1 MNSGLLFPTQST
13 SKPLAILSAARALL
27 PTLSR
32 GAQVDARITK
42 TAMDIAF
49 NGTDANGAWQWK
61 DAYDAIEVATCLAI
75 RKIQHQVSRLE
86 DDASAV
92 VAQLATLSKLGLTH
106 TRRSEE
112 QVRLDQFSTP
122 PQIAALAAMA
132 CQIRPGDLVL
142 EPSAGTG
149 LIAVFAEILGGKLHL
164 NEYAPT
170 RAGILSQLFRDAVVS
185 RYDGRQISDLVT
197 ASGSFDCA
205 ALNPPFT
212 DIDQH
217 IVSAFRAL
225 ADGGRLAV
233 IVPAGFLES
242 KACLKLSLVGHI
254 RAMLIFPERAFAK
267 HGTSVDTG
275 LLVLDRCSPPQGLPA
290 HRVAETLDDAID
302 IIRTIPDR
310 ATAKPRVFRT
320 QPSVVTVRPAG
331 MKRAARFDFLSG
343 AVPVE
348 YSVMDWSGQTRDV
361 GLFCEY
367 QLSRVR
373 FQHSVQHPSQL
384 VESAAMATTP
394 LPAPS
399 FVPLLPIGVQAQLS
413 DPQKE
418 VLVYAGQ
425 AHEQFLPGWWKLDD
439 KGTQV
444 QQAHQGAAG
453 AFRVRRGFFCGDGTG
468 VGKGR
473 IAMSLIAAYI
483 ASAPLDRSRRAVFI
497 TKDEDLMA
505 DAIRDWTNI
514 GGNASDI
521 VPQSSFKLGSTIRM
535 ENAILFTT
543 YATLRTPAR
552 NGKKSRLEQIIDW
565 LGQDFDGPIVL
576 DESHEL
582 ANAMPGTG
590 ERGVVNASQQ
600 GLAGLLLQYRAP
612 AARVTYLSATGA
624 TTPQNLAYAC
634 RLGLWGSPDAP
645 FMTREQFMEA
655 AENGGEAVL
664 ELICRELKAQGLYLA
679 RTLSFD
685 GVEIDPLRHELTA
698 EDKAIWAKYAEVFGI
713 IHRNMEQ
720 ALEATNGSANKNAK
734 SAARSAFQQTS
745 QRFFN
750 NLLGA
755 LKIPTVIRDIAEQL
769 DLGHACVIQIVTT
782 NQAVL
787 NRRLDNTDP
796 GSEDDLQIDLSPKDA
811 VVEYLQHAFPTELWE
826 TIVDDEG
833 KEMFQ
838 LVTDNEGR
846 PVHSQ
851 EALALKQD
859 LLMDLA
865 LMPSIPGIL
874 DALVHHFGPEQI
886 AEVTGRNRRVLMRDG
901 RQVLERRSSKASL
914 ADTQA
919 FMNGDKRILIFSDA
933 GGTGKSYHADS
944 SCMNT
949 LRRVHYLCESG
960 WRSTSALQG
969 LGRTHRASQVSA
981 PVFRPVT
988 TDVYGEK
995 RFISTIS
1002 RRLASLGALTRGE
1015 RRSAGNGLFSPEDNL
1030 ENGYARRALVS
1041 FLQAMAVGEITAM
1054 STDEFQEKTGLDLF
1068 DKDGRVREAGKLPRM
1083 NVFLNR
1089 LLSLSIED
1097 QNALFEA
1104 FEVRLKAIIDSAR
1117 EKGTLDRGVEDLVY
1131 ENMEMLDERVIRVDA
1146 TGAETRLLTFLTRQ
1160 KRKINEIADMTPLLE
1175 LRGVGKTELI
1185 FNRKS
1190 KRVGIVE
1197 HGLTT
1202 CNDKDGL
1209 ERAVRIYR
1217 PDDAYA
1223 VSLRDYEESSWEPIG
1238 EDRWRPLWQAEVDR
1252 LDRYIVRTSHL
1263 ATGLLLPVWKHLPRN
1278 GYVYRL
1284 LAPTGERYLG
1294 RLLDD
1299 QDVRSLELSLGLTTP
1314 TEALS
1319 NPAGCADLVLKRDH
1333 VLQLTAGLLLK
1344 RPKVMDR
1351 FRLEIVGNT
1360 SEFRALKALN
1370 CAVEIINHTAR
1381 IFVPTDGLE
1390 VLSAVLS
1397 HYPVHGATR
1406 ASANSN

>member
-13 SKPLAILSAARALL
+13 SKPLAILSAAKALL

-32 GAQVDARITK
+32 GAHVDARITK
-42 TAMDIAF
+42 NAMDIAF

-86 DDASAV
+86 DDPHTV
-92 VAQLATLSKLGLTH
+92 IAQLAALSKLGLTH
-106 TRRSEE
+106 SRRSEE
-112 QVRLDQFSTP
+112 QVRFDQFSTP
-122 PQIAALAAMA
+122 PHISALAVMA
-132 CQIRPGDLVL
+132 CQVRPGDTVL

-149 LIAVFAEILGGKLHL
+149 LIAVIAEILGGKLHL
-164 NEYAPT
+164 NEFADT
-170 RAGILSQLFRDAVVS
+170 RAEILTHVFRDALVS
-185 RYDGRQISDLVT
+185 RHDGRQISDLLT

-205 ALNPPFT
+205 VLNPPFT
-212 DIDQH
+212 DIDLH
-217 IVSAFRAL
+217 IASSFRAL
-225 ADGGRLAV
+225 ADGGRMAV

-242 KACLKLSLVGHI
+242 KACLKLSLFSHI
-254 RAMLIFPERAFAK
+254 RAMIIFPERAFAK

-275 LLVLDRCSPPQGLPA
+275 LLVLDRLAPPQGLPA
-290 HRVAETLDDAID
+290 HRVTETFDEAID

-310 ATAKPRVFRT
+310 ATAKPRLFRT
-320 QPSVVTVRPAG
+320 HISVATARPAG
-331 MKRAARFDFLSG
+331 MKRTARFDFLAG
-343 AVPVE
+343 AVPVS
-348 YSVMDWSGQTRDV
+348 YSVLDWSGQTKDV

-367 QLSRVR
+367 QLSRIR
-373 FQHSVQHPSQL
+373 FAHSVQHPSQL
-384 VESAAMATTP
+384 VESAAMATMP

-399 FVPLLPIGVQAQLS
+399 FLPVLPATVQGQLS
-413 DPQKE
+413 DAQKE

-444 QQAHQGAAG
+444 QQAQEGAAS

-473 IAMSLIAAYI
+473 IAMALIAAYL
-483 ASAPLDRSRRAVFI
+483 ASVAVDRPRRAVFI

-505 DAIRDWTNI
+505 DAIRDWTNL
-514 GGNASDI
+514 GGHASDI

-552 NGKKSRLEQIIDW
+552 NGKKSRLEQIVDW
-565 LGQDFDGPIVL
+565 LGPDYDGPIVL

-600 GLAGLLLQYRAP
+600 GLAGLLLQYRLA

-634 RLGLWGSPDAP
+634 RLGLWGSPEAP

-655 AENGGEAVL
+655 AESGGEAVL

-685 GVEIDPLRHELTA
+685 GVEIDPLKHELTA

-720 ALEATNGSANKNAK
+720 ALEATNGNANKNAK

-755 LKIPTVIRDIAEQL
+755 LKIPTVIRDISEQL
-769 DLGHACVIQIVTT
+769 ALGNACVIQIVTT

-811 VVEYLQHAFPTELWE
+811 IVEYLQHAFPTELWE

-833 KEMFQ
+833 KEIFR
-838 LVTDNEGR
+838 LVTDEEGR

-859 LLMDLA
+859 LLMDIA

-874 DALVHHFGPEQI
+874 DALIHHYGPEQI
-886 AEVTGRNRRVLMRDG
+886 AEVTGRTRRVLLRDG

-919 FMNGDKRILIFSDA
+919 FMNGDKKILIFSDA
-933 GGTGKSYHADS
+933 GGTGKSYHADR
-944 SCMNT
+944 SCANQ

-981 PVFRPVT
+981 PIFRPVT

-1054 STDEFQEKTGLDLF
+1054 STEEFQDKTGLDLF

-1083 NVFLNR
+1083 NIVLNR
-1089 LLSLSIED
+1089 LLALSIED
-1097 QNALFEA
+1097 QNALFQE
-1104 FEVRLKAIIDSAR
+1104 FEVRLKAIIEYAR

-1146 TGAETRLLTFLTRQ
+1146 TGAETRLLSFITRQ
-1160 KRKINEIADMTPLLE
+1160 KRKINELADMTRLLE
-1175 LRGVGKTELI
+1175 MREIGKTAI
-1185 FNRKS
+1185 IYNRKS
-1190 KRVGIVE
+1190 KRVGIIE
-1197 HGLTT
+1197 FGLTT

-1217 PDDAYA
+1217 PDNSYA
-1223 VSLRDYEESSWEPIG
+1223 ISLREYEESSWDQVDEPG
-1238 EDRWRPLWQAEVDR
+1238 WRQMWQSEVDG
-1252 LDRYIVRTSHL
+1252 LDRYIVRTAHL
-1263 ATGLLLPVWKHLPRN
+1263 ATGLLLPIWKHLPKN

-1299 QDVRSLELSLGLTTP
+1299 QDVRSLEISLGLVTP
-1314 TEALS
+1314 AEALTS
-1319 NPAGCADLVLKRDH
+1319 PSACVDLVLKHGH
-1333 VLQLTAGLLLK
+1333 VLELSAGLFVK
-1344 RPKVMDR
+1344 RSRVMDR
-1351 FRLEIVGNT
+1351 MRLEIVGK
-1360 SEFRALKALN
+1360 SAEFRALKALN
-1370 CAVEIINHTAR
+1370 CTVEIINHTAR
-1381 IFVPTDGLE
+1381 IFVPTENLQ
-1390 VLSAVLS
+1390 VLTAVLA
-1397 HYPVHGATR
+1397 HYPVHGSNRSPAV
-1406 ASANSN
+1406 AN